1 LKTHIYIFKTA
12 KKIEKPWNYS
22 HLMGISGFGKCIK
35 QLFCLWHLNHW
46 TKRFAFLTNVMDLV
60 SSKMPESI
68 FMKKFWGLP
77 KWQEETPKRQKRLEC
92 VAFGAL
98 PPMEC
103 GVTDWKPHES
113 EYFVNYGDFFGISWP
128 PCPGRPSGPAAFLL
142 ACAY

>member
-1 LKTHIYIFKTA
+1 
-12 KKIEKPWNYS
+12 
-22 HLMGISGFGKCIK
+22 
-35 QLFCLWHLNHW
+35 
-46 TKRFAFLTNVMDLV
+46 
-60 SSKMPESI
+60 
-68 FMKKFWGLP
+68 MKKFWGLP

-103 GVTDWKPHES
+103 GVTDWEPHES
-113 EYFVNYGDFFGISWP
+113 EYLVNYGDFFGISWP